1 MATVLVTFE
10 AEAGQLRSTLDTIG
24 NESDKLQEKASKNAD
39 ELIAKYKEQLKASV
53 AAFSSQ
59 EVKKS
64 LEENTRAIESIE
76 KEITKLINEENRLVK
91 ARMTSTDSYKK
102 NQDAGMKLREELEKL
117 RIKEQLLTDSTG
129 KTENKFK
136 SLRLQLR
143 EAKLELQKLEDTGQE
158 GTNQFN
164 EMAIAVAKLED
175 RVGDLNERTKVLSS
189 DTFKFDVAVDAAQQ
203 LAGAFAIAQG
213 AATLFGDENQDLQKA
228 IAKTTAAMSILQG
241 VQQLGKFVTG
251 QSSAA
256 IALQTTLQK
265 INEASVKSSAT
276 TYTLFGRTIQFTTL
290 QLNIMKGALA
300 ATGIGLFVAII
311 AILVQKMDEISS
323 KTEKYNET
331 LKKSAEGSKEAQEAI
346 KDLKKV
352 QEDYA
357 SKISVLS
364 GSESQA
370 SVDRKQAQA
379 EAKKTYTDAFVKRVK
394 ELKDIDAAMV
404 KAIAREREL
413 ATAVQQEKDKL
424 AKQGQGEGGLFGEA
438 TKGVQL
444 KRKEE
449 ALKAEKDS
457 NAATRV
463 AFEQGQKDR
472 IGLIKTY
479 GDTTKEINQFYD
491 LQELK
496 DQKEKNEKAYQ
507 ESIKAAD
514 EKLQILQNTLKRE
527 EVINGASLKNKE
539 AQAEVEN
546 KIAIN
551 NIKGSTKNLEL
562 RNSKLLL
569 LESEYKNKLVNIK
582 IDELNKVAAIELE
595 SLKNKQTIVGATF
608 QSQKD
613 IAEKEFTIAKNNA
626 EKLKANDLEYKA
638 ALEKAQTD
646 YNAKIISLETKLQS
660 DTLQLKTQ
668 GIELNIA
675 LNGETLQSTI
685 DLINAQAEQRR
696 FDIKNS
702 QESDEIKKSNTLK
715 VNAETN
721 KAIEVATLTSNQKLL
736 QDKRDTIAQL
746 VLDEKDTLQ
755 DRIKDIQYAA
765 EQEILEQEKLLGK
778 TEEFEKQ
785 KKKIVAQ
792 TESAVRDERERTIRE
807 AIAKAE
813 EYLNA
818 FQNVTS
824 QIGNLSKALG
834 DAYIEQVNSQK
845 EKELQAI
852 NDSSDLESDKQRKR
866 VAAEKRASNAIAAEK
881 GRQARLDKNLAY
893 FNAVINTAAAIA
905 KVVNNPVLVSLAAI
919 AGALQIATILAT
931 PIPKFKK
938 GGVVG
943 GKLHSDGGTMIE
955 AEKGEYIVNRNQY
968 ARHSNEINAINEST
982 QAFRKL
988 VHDRYVKPAIINYML
1003 GKKTNESISVNA
1015 TLNSQTM
1022 ESEIRGLRSDIRRS
1036 VKSKSNNTN
1045 IDSRYVWQ

>member
-10 AEAGQLRSTLDTIG
+10 AEAGQLKSTLETIG

-39 ELIAKYKEQLKASV
+39 ELITKYKEQLKASV

-64 LEENTRAIESIE
+64 LEENTKAIESIE
-76 KEITKLINEENRLVK
+76 KEISKLINEENRLVK

-117 RIKEQLLTDSTG
+117 RIKEQTLSEATG
-129 KTENKFK
+129 KTETKFK

-300 ATGIGLFVAII
+300 ATGIGLFVVII
-311 AILVQKMDEISS
+311 ALLVQKMSEITS

-357 SKISVLS
+357 TKISVLN
-364 GSESQA
+364 GNETQL
-370 SVDRKQAQA
+370 SVDRKAATA
-379 EAKKTYTDAFVKRVK
+379 EAKKTYTDAYVKRRA
-394 ELKDIDAAMV
+394 ELKDIDAEMV
-404 KAIAREREL
+404 KAIARE
-413 ATAVQQEKDKL
+413 K
-424 AKQGQGEGGLFGEA
+424 EA
-438 TKGVQL
+438 AESV
-444 KRKEE
+444 RKEE
-449 ALKAEKDS
+449 ERLANKPKDNSLFGISDREVQLNRKKERLKFEQEQ
-457 NAATRV
+457 NASTKT
-463 AFEQGQKDR
+463 AFEQGQKDL

-479 GDTTKEINQFYD
+479 RDTDKQINDFYN

-514 EKLQILQNTLKRE
+514 EKLQILQNALKRE
-527 EVINGASLKNKE
+527 EILNGASLKNKLD
-539 AQAEVEN
+539 QADVEN
-546 KIAIN
+546 KIAQN

-569 LESEYKNKLVNIK
+569 LESEYQNKLVNIK
-582 IDELNKVAAIELE
+582 IDELNKVASIELE
-595 SLKNKQTIVGATF
+595 SLKNKQTILGASF

-613 IAEKEFTIAKNNA
+613 IADKEFAIAKSNA
-626 EKLKANDLEYKA
+626 EKLKVNDLEYKA
-638 ALEKAQTD
+638 ALEKAETD
-646 YNAKIISLETKLQS
+646 HSVKILAIERKQESDSLE
-660 DTLQLKTQ
+660 LKTQ
-668 GIELNIA
+668 AIQLGIA

-685 DLINAQAEQRR
+685 DLINAQAEQRKL
-696 FDIKNS
+696 DIKNS

-715 VNAETN
+715 VNAETT
-721 KAIEVATLTSNQKLL
+721 KSIETATLTSNQKLL

-746 VLDEKDTLQ
+746 VLDEQDTLG

-765 EQEILEQEKLLGK
+765 EQEILEQQKLLGK
-778 TEEFEKQ
+778 TDEFEKE
-785 KKKIVAQ
+785 KAKIVAR
-792 TESAVRDERERTIRE
+792 TETAIRNERKASIDE

-813 EYLNA
+813 EYINA
-818 FQNVTS
+818 FANVANS
-824 QIGNLSKALG
+824 VGQLNKALG
-834 DAYIEQVNSQK
+834 DAYIEQVQTQK
-845 EKELQAI
+845 DLEIQAI
-852 NDSSDLESDKQRKR
+852 NDSSDLETDKQRKR
-866 VAAEKRASNAIAAEK
+866 VAAEKRASNAIAGEK
-881 GRQARLDKNLAY
+881 LKQAKLDKSLAY
-893 FNAVINTAAAIA
+893 FNAVINVAASIA
-905 KVVNNPVLVSLAAI
+905 KVVGNPVLVTLAAI
-919 AGALQIATILAT
+919 AGAIQIATIVAQPL
-931 PIPKFKK
+931 PKFKK
-938 GGVVG
+938 GGVIG
-943 GKLHSDGGTMIE
+943 GKLHSEGGTMIE
-955 AEKGEYIVNRNQY
+955 AEKGEYVVNRSQY
-968 ARHSNEINAINEST
+968 ARHSQEVNAINEST

-988 VHDRYVKPAIINYML
+988 VHERYVKPAIINYML
-1003 GKKTNESISVNA
+1003 GKKNNDSINVNA
-1015 TLNSQTM
+1015 TLNSKSM

-1036 VKSKSNNTN
+1036 AKSRKNNAN

>member
-10 AEAGQLRSTLDTIG
+10 AEAGQLKSTLETIG

-39 ELIAKYKEQLKASV
+39 ELITKYKEQLKASV

-64 LEENTRAIESIE
+64 LEENTKAIESIE
-76 KEITKLINEENRLVK
+76 KEISKLINEENRLVK

-117 RIKEQLLTDSTG
+117 RIKEQTLSEATG
-129 KTENKFK
+129 KTETKFK

-143 EAKLELQKLEDTGQE
+143 EAKLELQKLEDAGQD
-158 GTNQFN
+158 GTTQFN
-164 EMAIAVAKLED
+164 EMAMAVAKLED

-228 IAKTTAAMSILQG
+228 IAKTTAAMSVLQG

-256 IALQTTLQK
+256 IALQTFLQK
-265 INEASVKSSAT
+265 TNEASVKSSAT

-300 ATGIGLFVAII
+300 ATGIGLFVVVI
-311 AILVQKMDEISS
+311 ALLVQKMSEISS
-323 KTEKYNET
+323 ATEKYNNT

-357 SKISVLS
+357 TKISVLN
-364 GSESQA
+364 GNESQA
-370 SVDRKQAQA
+370 QVDRKEATA

-404 KAIAREREL
+404 KAIEREREL
-413 ATAVQQEKDKL
+413 AIAVQEEKDKL

-438 TKGVQL
+438 TKGEQL
-444 KRKEE
+444 KRKED
-449 ALKAEKDS
+449 ALKAEKES
-457 NAATRV
+457 NAATRS

-472 IGLIKTY
+472 IGLAKTY
-479 GDTTKEINQFYD
+479 RDATKQINQFYD

-514 EKLQILQNTLKRE
+514 EKLQILQNALKRE
-527 EVINGASLKNKE
+527 EILNGASLKNKLD
-539 AQAEVEN
+539 QADVEN
-546 KIAIN
+546 KIAQN

-569 LESEYKNKLVNIK
+569 LESEYQNKLVNIK
-582 IDELNKVAAIELE
+582 IDELNKVASIELE
-595 SLKNKQTIVGATF
+595 SLKNKQTILGASF

-613 IAEKEFTIAKNNA
+613 IADKEFAIAKSNA
-626 EKLKANDLEYKA
+626 EKLKVNDLEYKA
-638 ALEKAQTD
+638 ALEKAETD
-646 YNAKIISLETKLQS
+646 HSVKILAIERKQESDSLE
-660 DTLQLKTQ
+660 LKTQ
-668 GIELNIA
+668 AIQLGIA

-685 DLINAQAEQRR
+685 DLIIAQAEQRKL
-696 FDIKNS
+696 DIKNS

-715 VNAETN
+715 VNAETT
-721 KAIEVATLTSNQKLL
+721 KSIETATLTSNQKLL

-746 VLDEKDTLQ
+746 VLDEQDTLG

-765 EQEILEQEKLLGK
+765 EQEILEQQKLLGK
-778 TEEFEKQ
+778 TDEFEKE
-785 KKKIVAQ
+785 KAKIVAR
-792 TESAVRDERERTIRE
+792 TESAIRNERKASIDE

-813 EYLNA
+813 EYVNA
-818 FQNVTS
+818 FSNVAN
-824 QIGNLSKALG
+824 QVGQLSKALG
-834 DAYIEQVNSQK
+834 DAYIEQVNTQK
-845 EKELQAI
+845 EQELQAI
-852 NDSSDLESDKQRKR
+852 NDSSELEADKQRKR
-866 VAAEKRASNAIAAEK
+866 VAAEKRASNAIANEK
-881 GRQARLDKNLAY
+881 LRQAKLDKSLAY
-893 FNAVINTAAAIA
+893 FNAVINVAASIA
-905 KVVNNPVLVSLAAI
+905 KVVGNPVLVTLAAI
-919 AGALQIATILAT
+919 AGAIQIATIVAQPL
-931 PIPKFKK
+931 PKFKK
-938 GGVVG
+938 GGVIG
-943 GKLHSDGGTMIE
+943 GKLHSEGGTMIE
-955 AEKGEYIVNRNQY
+955 AEKGEYVVNRSQY
-968 ARHSNEINAINEST
+968 ARHSQEVNAINEST

-988 VHDRYVKPAIINYML
+988 VHERYVKPAIINYML
-1003 GKKTNESISVNA
+1003 GKKNNDSINVNA
-1015 TLNSQTM
+1015 TLNSKSM

-1036 VKSKSNNTN
+1036 AKSRKNNAN

>member
-10 AEAGQLRSTLDTIG
+10 AEAGQLKSTLETIG

-39 ELIAKYKEQLKASV
+39 ELITKYKEQLKASV

-64 LEENTRAIESIE
+64 LEENTKAIESIE
-76 KEITKLINEENRLVK
+76 KEISKLINEENRLVK

-117 RIKEQLLTDSTG
+117 RIKEQTLSEATG
-129 KTENKFK
+129 KTETKFK

-300 ATGIGLFVAII
+300 ATGIGLFVVII
-311 AILVQKMDEISS
+311 ALLVQKMSEITS

-357 SKISVLS
+357 TKISVLN
-364 GSESQA
+364 GNETQL
-370 SVDRKQAQA
+370 SVDRKAATA
-379 EAKKTYTDAFVKRVK
+379 EAKKTYTDAYVKRRA
-394 ELKDIDAAMV
+394 ELKDIDAEMV
-404 KAIAREREL
+404 KAIARE
-413 ATAVQQEKDKL
+413 K
-424 AKQGQGEGGLFGEA
+424 EA
-438 TKGVQL
+438 AESV
-444 KRKEE
+444 RKEE
-449 ALKAEKDS
+449 ERLANKPKDNSLFGISDREVQLNRKKERLKFEQEQ
-457 NAATRV
+457 NASTKT
-463 AFEQGQKDR
+463 AFEQGQKDL

-479 GDTTKEINQFYD
+479 RDTDKQINDFYN

-496 DQKEKNEKAYQ
+496 DQKEKNETAYQ

-514 EKLQILQNTLKRE
+514 EKLQILQNALKRE
-527 EVINGASLKNKE
+527 EILNGASLKNKLD
-539 AQAEVEN
+539 QADVEN
-546 KIAIN
+546 KIAQN

-569 LESEYKNKLVNIK
+569 LESEYQNKLVNIK
-582 IDELNKVAAIELE
+582 IDELNKVASIELE
-595 SLKNKQTIVGATF
+595 SLKNKQTILGASF

-613 IAEKEFTIAKNNA
+613 IADKEFAIAKSNA
-626 EKLKANDLEYKA
+626 EKLKVNDLEYKA
-638 ALEKAQTD
+638 ALEKAETD
-646 YNAKIISLETKLQS
+646 HSVKILAIERKQESDSLE
-660 DTLQLKTQ
+660 LKTQ
-668 GIELNIA
+668 AIQLGIA

-685 DLINAQAEQRR
+685 DLIIAQAEQRKL
-696 FDIKNS
+696 DIKNS

-715 VNAETN
+715 VNAETT
-721 KAIEVATLTSNQKLL
+721 KSIETATLTSNQKLL

-746 VLDEKDTLQ
+746 VLDEQDTLG

-765 EQEILEQEKLLGK
+765 EQEILEQQKLLGK
-778 TEEFEKQ
+778 TDEFEKE
-785 KKKIVAQ
+785 KAKIVAR
-792 TESAVRDERERTIRE
+792 TESAIRNERKASIDE

-813 EYLNA
+813 EYVNA
-818 FQNVTS
+818 FSNVAN
-824 QIGNLSKALG
+824 QVGQLSKALG
-834 DAYIEQVNSQK
+834 DAYIEQVNTQK
-845 EKELQAI
+845 EQELQAI
-852 NDSSDLESDKQRKR
+852 NDSSELEADKQRKR
-866 VAAEKRASNAIAAEK
+866 VAAEKRASNAIANEK
-881 GRQARLDKNLAY
+881 LRQAKLDKSLAY
-893 FNAVINTAAAIA
+893 FNAVINVAASIA
-905 KVVNNPVLVSLAAI
+905 KVVGNPVLVTLAAI
-919 AGALQIATILAT
+919 AGAIQIATIVAQPL
-931 PIPKFKK
+931 PKFKK
-938 GGVVG
+938 GGVIG
-943 GKLHSDGGTMIE
+943 GKLHSEGGTMIE
-955 AEKGEYIVNRNQY
+955 AEKGEYVVNRSQY
-968 ARHSNEINAINEST
+968 ARHSQEVNAINEST

-988 VHDRYVKPAIINYML
+988 VHERYVKPAIINYML
-1003 GKKTNESISVNA
+1003 GKKNNDSINVNA
-1015 TLNSQTM
+1015 TLNSKSM

-1036 VKSKSNNTN
+1036 AKSRKNNAN